1 MVYLFVPIVIYLCIG
16 IADGL
21 RYIMN
26 NSSQDAPV
34 LQLFIAFIW
43 GLMWPLRASAFRF
56 NSSANHIEERASHA
70 E

>member
-1 MVYLFVPIVIYLCIG
+1 MVYLFAPIVIYLCLG

-21 RYIMN
+21 RFLIA
-26 NSSQDAPV
+26 NSSQDMPV

-43 GLMWPLRASAFRF
+43 GLMWGPRLAMFSFKIVT
-56 NSSANHIEERASHA
+56 NHNGEGMSHV